1 MTTNDDR
8 DGYFAGRLIQWGLR
22 PKAIPFNEPEYREL
36 IDRYIDR
43 PASDAGSGNSTSS
56 IPTIT
61 SLSRTGTSASSKRSL
76 PATASTPRCSSTRS
90 V

>member
-22 PKAIPFNEPEYREL
+22 PKAIPFNEQEYREL

-43 PASDAGSGNSTSS
+43 PAFRALVRETAEGLGLVVLGASDRGVF
-56 IPTIT
+56 
-61 SLSRTGTSASSKRSL
+61 LGT
-76 PATASTPRCSSTRS
+76 
-90 V
+90 